1 MILFFSHF
9 FSKNFILCAG
19 FLILSATKI
28 MAKRSISFFVIV
40 SNGCVEW
47 TVREKA

>member
-9 FSKNFILCAG
+9 FSKNVIMCVG

-28 MAKRSISFFVIV
+28 MAKRPISFFVMV
-40 SNGCVEW
+40 SDGCVEW
-47 TVREKA
+47 TVREEA